1 MRRLVVAIL
10 CNFAFHAA
18 VSAHVVDEYME
29 AAQIAVA
36 SDGVRVEL
44 RFTPGVDVA
53 DRVLALIDLDRNGE
67 ISQAEGE
74 GYVQRVLQD
83 VALSLDSRQ
92 MPLTLIGLEFP
103 AIERIKGGTG
113 TIRIDLKTAAPLSAP
128 GLHQLSFRNDHLP
141 DIAQYG
147 ANVLV
152 PETTTIQIGAQR
164 RDEFQHVLQ
173 TEFRILPSATP
184 WGSWR
189 IITPLSGLGVIV
201 LALGW
206 WGLHRFFR

>member
-1 MRRLVVAIL
+1 
-10 CNFAFHAA
+10 
-18 VSAHVVDEYME
+18 ME

-36 SDGVRVEL
+36 NDGVRVEL

-74 GYVQRVLQD
+74 GYVRRVLQD

-92 MPLTLIGLEFP
+92 MPLSLIGLEFP
-103 AIERIKGGTG
+103 TIERIKGGTG
-113 TIRIDLKTAAPLSAP
+113 TIRIDLKTAAPLNAP

-141 DIAQYG
+141 DIAEYG
-147 ANVLV
+147 ANILV
-152 PETTTIQIGAQR
+152 PETPMIQIGEQR
-164 RDEFQHVLQ
+164 RDELQHVLQ
-173 TEFRILPSATP
+173 VEFRILSGAATRR
-184 WGSWR
+184 SWR
-189 IITPLSGLGVIV
+189 MITALSGLGVIV
-201 LALGW
+201 LAVGW